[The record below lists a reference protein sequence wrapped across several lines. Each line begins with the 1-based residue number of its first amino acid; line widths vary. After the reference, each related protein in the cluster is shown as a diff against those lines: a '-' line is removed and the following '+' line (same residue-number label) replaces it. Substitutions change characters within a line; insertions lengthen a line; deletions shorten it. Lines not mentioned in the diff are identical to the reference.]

1 MEQQDKKRAL
11 LEVRMFLFTIIVF
24 LVLIVLAGIASY
36 AIPAGEYVTKIVNGN
51 TEQIYQTVA
60 QTPIPV
66 WKIILAPIMSL
77 GGPNGPIIIF
87 LIFFILTI
95 GGSFS
100 ILNKSGILSRLI
112 TDMVEKFADQK
123 YVFLFISITVFV
135 LLGSTLGIIE
145 EVTPMILIFIPL
157 AYRLKW
163 DTVTGVAI
171 PFASAHFGFAAATF
185 NPFTIGTAQKL
196 AGVPLFSGLSLR
208 LLTLVLV
215 LITYC
220 AFMYWYTRRIEKDP
234 TKSVTYG
241 IDVEIKALSYSDD
254 IPVLEGKVRPAL
266 TWIGCCF
273 LAISIVVAAGAFY
286 KPVQGLAFP
295 LIAVIFLVMGIGAG
309 LFAGKSVKEVMVMFK
324 NGLIDFSIAIVLI
337 LLASSIGW
345 LIHEGKTLATMLH
358 FLTQHLQGMSK
369 ELAAVLMYVF
379 QMFMN
384 FLIPSGSAQATLT
397 IPIMAQLG
405 DILGLT
411 RQTTVLAFQ
420 FGDGFANI
428 MFPTNTLL
436 MVVLGI
442 AGIKYTD
449 WVKWIFPLQ
458 VVIAAICVGVLL
470 IAVNINYV

>member
-1 MEQQDKKRAL
+1 
-11 LEVRMFLFTIIVF
+11 
-24 LVLIVLAGIASY
+24 
-36 AIPAGEYVTKIVNGN
+36 
-51 TEQIYQTVA
+51 
-60 QTPIPV
+60 
-66 WKIILAPIMSL
+66 
-77 GGPNGPIIIF
+77 
-87 LIFFILTI
+87 
-95 GGSFS
+95 
-100 ILNKSGILSRLI
+100 
-112 TDMVEKFADQK
+112 
-123 YVFLFISITVFV
+123 
-135 LLGSTLGIIE
+135 
-145 EVTPMILIFIPL
+145 
-157 AYRLKW
+157 
-163 DTVTGVAI
+163 
-171 PFASAHFGFAAATF
+171 
-185 NPFTIGTAQKL
+185 
-196 AGVPLFSGLSLR
+196 
-208 LLTLVLV
+208 
-215 LITYC
+215 
-220 AFMYWYTRRIEKDP
+220 MYWYTKRIEKDP

-273 LAISIVVAAGAFY
+273 AAISAVVAAGAFY
-286 KPVQGLAFP
+286 KPIQGLAFP
-295 LIAVIFLVMGIGAG
+295 LIAVIFLIMGIGAG
-309 LFAGKSVKEVMVMFK
+309 LFAGKSFKEVMIMFK

-358 FLTQHLQGMSK
+358 FMTQHLQGMST

-428 MFPTNTLL
+428 MFPTNTLV
-436 MVVLGI
+436 MVFLGI

-449 WVKWIFPLQ
+449 WVKWILPLQ